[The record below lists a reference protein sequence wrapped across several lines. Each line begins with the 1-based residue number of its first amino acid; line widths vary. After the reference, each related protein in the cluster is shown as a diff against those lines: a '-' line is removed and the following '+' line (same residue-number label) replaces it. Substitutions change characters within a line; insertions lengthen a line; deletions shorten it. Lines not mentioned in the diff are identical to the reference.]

1 MASFPVASSSQ
12 SEITISLDN
21 LTNAGIAEK
30 TLKTYKSRLTNM
42 QKKCGNC
49 TLDWIMQHPKETIDK
64 LTGDKDN
71 EVVGTL
77 AASSVAVCK
86 LFAVHPEAIQEWNIP
101 FNIWQETLKHYRKI
115 EDDKYKESKMTEKQE
130 EKAVKFEDVVAKFE
144 ELQKSNGIR
153 NRLPDHMEYI
163 LFAMLIHS
171 KPKRADLGN
180 IQIVEKKESVTEPNY
195 LILSEDSTNATLTI
209 SAYKTAK
216 AHGPIVEELSEELTT
231 ILKESKQQFPRD
243 YLIISAR
250 NNGPYTE
257 NNSYSHFVSR
267 TFAKHFGKATGISL
281 WRSIYINANIDFNN
295 MSYKEIEDN
304 AKLIGHTV
312 PIMMKTYRKVSK
324 Q

>member
-1 MASFPVASSSQ
+1 MYSESVSTVSSSSQ
-12 SEITISLDN
+12 IVISLDN
-21 LTNAGIAEK
+21 LKDAGITQK
-30 TLKTYKSRLTNM
+30 TLNTYKSRLTNM
-42 QKKCGNC
+42 MKKCQNC
-49 TLDWIMQHPKETIDK
+49 SLDWIMQHPKETIEMIK
-64 LTGDKDN
+64 GKTELA
-71 EVVGTL
+71 GTL
-77 AASSVAVCK
+77 AASAVAVCK
-86 LFAVHPEAIQEWNIP
+86 LFAVHPQAIQEWNIA

-115 EDDKYKESKMTEKQE
+115 EDDGYKESKMTEKQE

-144 ELQKSNGIR
+144 ELSKNNGIR
-153 NRLPDHMEYI
+153 NRLSDHIEYI

-180 IQIVEKKESVTEPNY
+180 IQIVESKEMASEPNY
-195 LILSEDSTNATLTI
+195 LVLSPNSNHATLTI

-216 AHGPIVEELSEELTT
+216 AHGPIIEELSAELTA
-231 ILKESKQQFPRD
+231 ILKESKKLFDRE
-243 YLIISAR
+243 YLIVSAR
-250 NNGPYTE
+250 NNKPYTE

-312 PIMMKTYRKVSK
+312 PIMMKTYRKVK
-324 Q
+324 